1 MKIIKYKKLKTNTY
15 KLVLDNKEE
24 IVLYDDT
31 IIKYDLL
38 RTKEINDL
46 DSIIKYNKSI
56 ESYYI
61 AIKYITRKLRTE
73 KEVRN
78 KLIDYP
84 SKAIDN
90 TIERLIKE
98 GYINDKN
105 YLKISIKDYINI
117 TSYGPN
123 KIVYKLIPLG
133 FTKEEIYN
141 ELDNYDK
148 EIFINKLDK
157 LIDKKIKTN
166 TKYSISKLKEKIIV
180 DLSNQG
186 YNKNDIYNI
195 LTTKDIKVNKSILT
209 KEYNKIKKQLSRKYE
224 GYDLKNKLTQK
235 LVSKGFNYEEVK
247 NLVGMEN
254 DYGE

>member
-1 MKIIKYKKLKTNTY
+1 MKINKYKKLKTNTY

-78 KLIDYP
+78 KLVDYP

-141 ELDNYDK
+141 ELDNYDR
-148 EIFINKLDK
+148 EIFIDKLDK

>member
-1 MKIIKYKKLKTNTY
+1 MKINKYKKLKTNTY

-141 ELDNYDK
+141 ELDNYDR
-148 EIFINKLDK
+148 EIFIDKLDK
-157 LIDKKIKTN
+157 LIDKFSDDYYKSGKFVIFITTDSSDIVGFVTKKLKIKD
-166 TKYSISKLKEKIIV
+166 IIFILRKLLEETYRIPDKI
-180 DLSNQG
+180 LN
-186 YNKNDIYNI
+186 
-195 LTTKDIKVNKSILT
+195 
-209 KEYNKIKKQLSRKYE
+209 
-224 GYDLKNKLTQK
+224 
-235 LVSKGFNYEEVK
+235 NYF
-247 NLVGMEN
+247 
-254 DYGE
+254 